1 MAAGCP
7 CVIQPHGRF
16 VPLARGKTTLQG
28 DTDTG
33 FVSCLVPFLKWL
45 LRFALR
51 VGNPLSLPKE
61 VRPFPLSRGTH
72 PLLNIKDFLFPF
84 GLRRDLF
91 IPVNP
96 IGDQ

>member
-1 MAAGCP
+1 MGKE
-7 CVIQPHGRF
+7 IQIQA
-16 VPLARGKTTLQG
+16 L
-28 DTDTG
+28 
-33 FVSCLVPFLKWL
+33 CLVLYLLKWL

-61 VRPFPLSRGTH
+61 VRPFLVIRGTH

-84 GLRRDLF
+84 GLRRYLF

-96 IGDQ
+96 MGDQ